1 MLVLAFKSDWLY
13 PAYQSQEI
21 VKACKLAGVDASYC
35 EISSTYGHDS
45 FLLETKQETQLI
57 GDFLKT
63 VTNGNGNDKH
73 T

>member
-1 MLVLAFKSDWLY
+1 MVLAFKSDWLY

-35 EISSTYGHDS
+35 EINSTYGHDS

-57 GDFLKT
+57 SGFLNS
-63 VTNGNGNDKH
+63 VASGNGSNNH